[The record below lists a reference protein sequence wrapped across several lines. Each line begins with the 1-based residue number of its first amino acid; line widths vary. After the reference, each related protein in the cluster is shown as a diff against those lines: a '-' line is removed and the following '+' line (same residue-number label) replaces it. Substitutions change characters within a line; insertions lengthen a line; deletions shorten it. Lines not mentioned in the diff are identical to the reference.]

1 MTVRFLTF
9 LQSCFGS
16 RFISVLQMRPL
27 GLREARELA
36 GCTRPAGV
44 EAEFRSDDK
53 APAGLTG
60 HLS

>member
-9 LQSCFGS
+9 LQSRFGN
-16 RFISVLQMRPL
+16 RFISVLLRPL

-36 GCTRPAGV
+36 GCTGPAGV